1 MIPIFEPLILNSHC
15 TKRIVRKN
23 VWKLNLETITVTIMF
38 CHSYILDVQIFST
51 HNLEISSSIWLIAGF
66 WVVFINS
73 IHYIISIELCR
84 SLLTIR
90 QHIIK
95 TNNPSTI
102 GPDEL
107 LSVRFPNLKENQV
120 IIPSTTKLTV
130 NITLAGTDVNRTLVG
145 NLGRN
150 IIRKLV
156 VKLEGNE
163 IISTDDYDVLYSY
176 YDCWKTATER
186 RNAIFQGIVE
196 ADGQTENAI
205 KHRINAGNKA
215 NDAKDQ
221 TVASIYNNRFCIPLD
236 FEILESSLPLY
247 QYGLGTYEL
256 TFADYSDVI
265 KSTDPDATYK
275 ISNISLD
282 FDTIINVSL
291 ASQIRTEYMKSSIL
305 YDRILR
311 ARIIPLNNSYTSFA
325 VDINSPS
332 KSLKGVLLIFTKERS
347 ATKFTHNTEEFFNPK
362 ITKVGVT
369 VEGVPNELYA
379 QNMEYRHQY
388 DEIVKHFAEGWL
400 KEAGTIQKDL
410 QLHNV
415 NIASYY
421 TNKYALWLDF
431 RTIDDNRLHGSGRR
445 LENTSEGIRLQ
456 TTKEAGAVS
465 KLSCYLYI
473 FQDAQ
478 INISDSQ
485 FLNVVY

>member
-1 MIPIFEPLILNSHC
+1 ME
-15 TKRIVRKN
+15 VGD
-23 VWKLNLETITVTIMF
+23 KLNPQRFYRKGFALKGL
-38 CHSYILDVQIFST
+38 CH
-51 HNLEISSSIWLIAGF
+51 
-66 WVVFINS
+66 
-73 IHYIISIELCR
+73 
-84 SLLTIR
+84 
-90 QHIIK
+90 HIIK

-107 LSVRFPNLKENQV
+107 LTVRFTDLKENQV
-120 IIPSTTKLTV
+120 IIPGTTKLTF
-130 NITLAGTDVNRTLVG
+130 NITLVDTDVNRTLVG

-163 IISTDDYDVLYSY
+163 IISIDDYDVLYSY
-176 YDCWKTATER
+176 YDCWKCKTEL
-186 RNAIFQGIVE
+186 NAVFQGIVE

-205 KHRINAGNKA
+205 RHRINATNKT

-221 TVASIYNNRFCIPLD
+221 TVASIYDNRFCIPLD
-236 FEILESSLPLY
+236 SEIFESNLPLY
-247 QYGLGTYEL
+247 QYGLGSRLTYEL
-256 TFADYSDVI
+256 TFANYSDVI
-265 KSTDPDATYK
+265 KSTDPDATYT
-275 ISNISLD
+275 ISNISLE
-282 FDTIINVSL
+282 FDTIINASL

-311 ARIIPLNNSYTSFA
+311 ARIIQLNKSDTSFS

-332 KSLKGVLLIFTKERS
+332 KGLKGVLLIFTQERS
-347 ATKFTHNTEEFFNPK
+347 ATKFARDTEEFYNPK
-362 ITKVGVT
+362 ITKVEVT

-400 KEAGTIQKDL
+400 KEAGAIQKDL
-410 QLHNV
+410 QLHNI

-421 TNKYALWLDF
+421 TDKYALWLDF
-431 RTIDDNRLHGSGRR
+431 RTIEDNTLHGLGRQ

-456 TTKEAGAVS
+456 ITKKAESAG

-478 INISDSQ
+478 INISDAQ